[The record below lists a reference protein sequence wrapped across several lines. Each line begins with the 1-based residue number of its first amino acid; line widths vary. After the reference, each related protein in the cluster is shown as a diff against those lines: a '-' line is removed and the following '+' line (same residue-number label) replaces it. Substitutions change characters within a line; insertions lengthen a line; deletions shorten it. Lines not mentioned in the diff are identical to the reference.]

1 MQMRRRSSAVFI
13 AAAIMMLNVT
23 SLHAQRPT
31 KVDSG
36 GGPAGD
42 SLLAIYLLSVQ
53 FRRDHISI
61 DERPLDWTRTRE
73 IARLE
78 PAEPP
83 TDSAGGRIVGRI
95 VNLDTVM
102 VRRFGLLPS
111 GKTYIWVQ
119 DEGRYAVYISTD
131 AAGRIVARTRV
142 PLLDEHAAAD
152 SMLLYRQALARF
164 RLSSPP
170 KLRALRTCW
179 WDCPTGTW
187 CQPDSVRSLMYV
199 SPPTRP
205 RD

>member
-13 AAAIMMLNVT
+13 AAAIMMVSVT
-23 SLHAQRPT
+23 SVHAQRPAR
-31 KVDSG
+31 VDSG

-42 SLLAIYLLSVQ
+42 SVLATYLLTVQ
-53 FRRDHISI
+53 FRRDHVSI
-61 DERPLDWTRTRE
+61 DERPLDWTRNRE
-73 IARLE
+73 IARIE
-78 PAEPP
+78 PAVPP
-83 TDSAGGRIVGRI
+83 PDSAGGRVVGRI
-95 VNLDTVM
+95 INLDSVM
-102 VRRFGLLPS
+102 VRRFGLLPR
-111 GKTYIWVQ
+111 GTTYIWVQ

-142 PLLDEHAAAD
+142 PLLDEHAALD
-152 SMLLYRQALARF
+152 SVPLVQQPLARF
-164 RLSSPP
+164 RLSSAP

-187 CQPDSVRSLMYV
+187 CQPDSVRSLTYV